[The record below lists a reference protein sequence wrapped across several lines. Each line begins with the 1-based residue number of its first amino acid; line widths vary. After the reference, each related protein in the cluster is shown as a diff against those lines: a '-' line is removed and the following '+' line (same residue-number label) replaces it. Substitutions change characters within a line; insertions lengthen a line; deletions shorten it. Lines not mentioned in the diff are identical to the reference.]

1 MLAGDT
7 VVQGSKAAGVELVKS
22 KGKALGVLDSDG
34 QLAELAVVVVA
45 EARAGLRDE
54 VIVGGWKTT

>member
-1 MLAGDT
+1 
-7 VVQGSKAAGVELVKS
+7 
-22 KGKALGVLDSDG
+22 LGVLDSDG